1 MQSSYN
7 AARTTWSEAIFRTFS
22 CKIGHLRGN
31 LIAQLKALF
40 VWHARIGSLK
50 GVLVT
55 GAAYTTESL
64 AIWQHTWINQ
74 ILTVN
79 RGLKC
84 QDFVPVKAQLYQVF
98 VTYNQQSSGELRVG
112 TSVQCVMVKRTW
124 NPNCTALVKCF
135 YYRNVQHRQTKL
147 KGEAEAESEY

>member
-1 MQSSYN
+1 MSLGLPIPLSLWPSDN
-7 AARTTWSEAIFRTFS
+7 TLGLT
-22 CKIGHLRGN
+22 N
-31 LIAQLKALF
+31 L
-40 VWHARIGSLK
+40 
-50 GVLVT
+50 T
-55 GAAYTTESL
+55 
-64 AIWQHTWINQ
+64 INH
-74 ILTVN
+74 
-79 RGLKC
+79 GLKC